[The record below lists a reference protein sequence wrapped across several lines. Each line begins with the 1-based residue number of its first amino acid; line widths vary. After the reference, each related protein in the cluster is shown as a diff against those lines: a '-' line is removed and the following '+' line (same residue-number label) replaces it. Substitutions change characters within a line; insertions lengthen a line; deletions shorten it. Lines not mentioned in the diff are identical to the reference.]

1 MNKRGLYWCAIA
13 LLLIVTGCAKKK
25 TPQELFDMQRS
36 GVVLILNKFYY
47 EIQLSDG
54 TSFYFTNLDD
64 EGDFV
69 NFTPDLSDVEEEPA
83 ILNGTGFFIDDT
95 GRILTNRHVVA
106 PEIDKSTVKNNMNAL
121 MAAYVEIVEAYQE
134 ELDEKYQEIQGYARE
149 SLYVDDYGDVDSY
162 LSSSEI
168 DELNEELNSLKQ
180 EYAEAESLKGD
191 LRRSI
196 LSEHFTV
203 NLHSTIGIAYDGDMV
218 TDWDDFM
225 KNPCQVLKVSSDD
238 NSDLALLQLESQRT
252 PEDKYIFDMSSYS
265 ADADEALQINQP
277 LYMIGYNYGIGL
289 AKTNKGIYAQFTSG
303 ALTQNPDGDRIV
315 YSIPA
320 VQGSSGSPVID
331 ENGDLVA
338 INFAALNGSDN
349 FNFGVPMI
357 RILTFLR

>member
-1 MNKRGLYWCAIA
+1 MNKRSVYWCAIA

-47 EIQLSDG
+47 EIQLSNG
-54 TSFYFTNLDD
+54 NSFYFTNLDD

-69 NFTPDLSDVEEEPA
+69 NFTTDLPDVEKSPA
-83 ILNGTGFFIDDT
+83 ILNGTGFFIDNT

-106 PEIDKSTVKNNMNAL
+106 PQIDRSTVKSNMNAL
-121 MAAYVEIVEAYQE
+121 IAAYVELVEAYQE
-134 ELDEKYQEIQGYARE
+134 QLSEKYQKIQSYKQE
-149 SLYVDDYGDVDSY
+149 SLYVDEYGNVDSY
-162 LSSSEI
+162 LPSSEI
-168 DELNEELNSLKQ
+168 DKLSDELDDLKE
-180 EYAEAESLKGD
+180 EYAQAESLKGD
-191 LRRSI
+191 LRKSI

-203 NLHSTIGIAYDGDMV
+203 KLHSTIGIAYDGDMV
-218 TDWDDFM
+218 TEWDDFM

-238 NSDLALLQLESQRT
+238 NSDLALLQLESQST
-252 PEDKYIFDMSSYS
+252 PEDKYIFDVSNYS
-265 ADADEALQINQP
+265 ADANESLQINQP

-338 INFAALNGSDN
+338 VNFAALNGSDN